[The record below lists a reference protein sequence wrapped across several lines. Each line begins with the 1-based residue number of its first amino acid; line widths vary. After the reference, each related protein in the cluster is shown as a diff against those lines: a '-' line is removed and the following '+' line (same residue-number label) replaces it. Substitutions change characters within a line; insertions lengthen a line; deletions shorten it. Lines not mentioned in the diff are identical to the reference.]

1 MSVKLSVIVPVYNT
15 EKYLERCIDSI
26 VNQTFKNV
34 EILLINDGSTDN
46 SIEICRRYEK
56 NDERIKLINKQNS
69 GVSETRNIG
78 IENATGEFITFV
90 DSDDEIAL
98 NMYEQMIGAANEKD
112 ADIVFCG
119 FKKISDNG
127 ISCENI
133 EKLKEVAKGAIE
145 PFFYSRDAVMGS
157 VWRAIFRREVVGDL
171 RFDKNIV
178 YEEDKIFILNFLD
191 KSKKIAVVEDYLYY
205 YYTTGN
211 IKKRYYDNLFDNR
224 KEVYLLEEK
233 YLESE
238 SKELALYEKC
248 RIYLNCVMIVLSY
261 EDSYNEKL
269 RKLHSDKFYKEA
281 RSIKCIIAYMKK
293 VSFKGKIMAII
304 VKLRWFALFKTILK
318 RLEKK

>member
-112 ADIVFCG
+112 ADIVF
-119 FKKISDNG
+119 
-127 ISCENI
+127 
-133 EKLKEVAKGAIE
+133 
-145 PFFYSRDAVMGS
+145 
-157 VWRAIFRREVVGDL
+157 
-171 RFDKNIV
+171 
-178 YEEDKIFILNFLD
+178 
-191 KSKKIAVVEDYLYY
+191 
-205 YYTTGN
+205 
-211 IKKRYYDNLFDNR
+211 
-224 KEVYLLEEK
+224 
-233 YLESE
+233 
-238 SKELALYEKC
+238 
-248 RIYLNCVMIVLSY
+248 
-261 EDSYNEKL
+261 
-269 RKLHSDKFYKEA
+269 
-281 RSIKCIIAYMKK
+281 
-293 VSFKGKIMAII
+293 
-304 VKLRWFALFKTILK
+304 
-318 RLEKK
+318 